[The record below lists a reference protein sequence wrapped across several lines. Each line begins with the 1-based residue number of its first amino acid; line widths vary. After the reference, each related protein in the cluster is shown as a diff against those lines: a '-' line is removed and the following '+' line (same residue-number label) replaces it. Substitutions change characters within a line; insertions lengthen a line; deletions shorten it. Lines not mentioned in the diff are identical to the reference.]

1 MKTLILGNSLLIGC
15 AAFFMFPTDP
25 APIQQTAASTQGTPV
40 DNGDLSQEERA
51 RLERLIKNNP
61 LIVVGKLQEGEPTGS
76 ASSHLFELSQILK
89 GKPIKIDVLFS
100 HMITVAP
107 VDPTANQHPA
117 GNLPGLKAGE
127 YLLVLQQ
134 EEVISSFAVSLF
146 GLSVT
151 PEKTFNHF
159 ILRDGQQHAA
169 WPVDSP
175 QAAYI
180 RQFLALVGH

>member
-15 AAFFMFPTDP
+15 VAFLMFPNDP
-25 APIQQTAASTQGTPV
+25 APVQQTASSPQGTPV
-40 DNGDLSQEERA
+40 DNGGLRPEEKA
-51 RLERLIKNNP
+51 RLESLIKNSP
-61 LIVVGKLQEGEPTGS
+61 LIVVGNLQKGEQTGS
-76 ASSHLFELSQILK
+76 ARSHLFETNQILK

-100 HMITVAP
+100 HITAVAP
-107 VDPTANQHPA
+107 IDPTANQNPP
-117 GNLPGLKAGE
+117 GNLPGLDAGE

-159 ILRDGQQHAA
+159 IVRDGEQHAA

-180 RQFLALVGH
+180 RQFLTLVGQ